1 MTEYKSDDYTK
12 YRIQKAKETI
22 AEVEVL
28 IENRFWNTAI
38 NRMYYAC
45 FYSVCALLASQD
57 VDASTHAG
65 VRQQFGQLFVK
76 TGIIDK
82 NLARHYT
89 NMFEKRHKGDYNDFF
104 DFDETTVKELFPIS
118 KNFIEIIEEIINEQ
132 NK

>member
-1 MTEYKSDDYTK
+1 MTEYKSDDYAK

-57 VDASTHAG
+57 VDTSTHAG
-65 VRQQFGQLFVK
+65 VRQKFGQLFVK
-76 TGIIDK
+76 TGKIDK
-82 NLARHYT
+82 ILARHYT
-89 NMFEKRHKGDYNDFF
+89 NIFEKRHKGDYNDFF
-104 DFDETTVKELFPIS
+104 DFDETTVKDLFPIS
-118 KNFIEIIEEIINEQ
+118 KKFIERIEEIIKEQ